1 MSSELTNIQLPPQHI
16 IDAVQRQMDW
26 SGADARTAFVTLQQ
40 QSRLTDLDQV
50 KALPVGTVVKDF
62 NGQIMHHYESGWWE
76 VAGDETSW
84 DSTYVLLPAHVL
96 TWGKADI
103 SESDET
109 AA

>member
-1 MSSELTNIQLPPQHI
+1 MSSELTNIHLPPQHI

-50 KALPVGTVVKDF
+50 KSLPVGTVVKDF
-62 NGQIMHHYESGWWE
+62 NGQIMHQYETGWWDA
-76 VAGDETSW
+76 AGDETSW
-84 DSTYVLLPAHVL
+84 NSTYVLLPAYVL
-96 TWGKADI
+96 TWGKADS
-103 SESDET
+103 SESDDT